1 MTTMNNSEILGNL
14 QQSLPVSFKVIGIG
28 SETTGIIKKAKSFDY
43 DRITSELILRQ
54 ASSQVILGLSIN
66 AYRRRF

>member
-14 QQSLPVSFKVIGIG
+14 QQPLPVSFKGIGIG
-28 SETTGIIKKAKSFDY
+28 SETTGTIEKVKSFDY

-54 ASSQVILGLSIN
+54 A
-66 AYRRRF
+66 